1 MRDTH
6 TLRKFTS
13 VSTVKLFPKI
23 AIKRGKIFIRQ
34 ISSAIIHAYYPSATL
49 CLQGTHEC
57 KKNEHIIPINVS
69 LQNLEP
75 RPKTRRK
82 RRRSQG
88 DKNHPYSL
96 PSLTNLEG
104 NLQ

>member
-23 AIKRGKIFIRQ
+23 AIKRGKIFIKQ
-34 ISSAIIHAYYPSATL
+34 ISSAIIHASPSATL
-49 CLQGTHEC
+49 CPQGTHEC
-57 KKNEHIIPINVS
+57 KKNERIIPINVS

-75 RPKTRRK
+75 RPKTRSK

-96 PSLTNLEG
+96 PLLTTKVW